1 MSRIV
6 ALADELV
13 AALNLEFGGVAPAQ
27 RVYWVAQQL
36 ERLTDKRIVVVPT
49 AKAQKQLTRD
59 KSEWELVI
67 DVAVQQK
74 TAITN
79 TALDPLMTLVEQVE
93 TYINNTKLTSGRI
106 LECRNE
112 PIYSEEH
119 LKQFGVFTSL
129 LVCMYRR
136 WD

>member
-49 AKAQKQLTRD
+49 AKAQKQLTRE
-59 KSEWELVI
+59 KSEWELVL

-79 TALDPLMTLVEQVE
+79 AALDPLMDLVEQVE
-93 TYINNTKLTSGRI
+93 TFINNTKLNAGRI

-129 LVCMYRR
+129 LVCTYRR